1 MSAVLEVV
9 VFKRRRGVFLQRLTL
24 LCACFALWQ
33 ATGSAHALDLDAL
46 IGFGQST
53 TSGARYRPETW
64 TPLTV
69 YMTGQGTRGTGQLQV
84 TAKHAGHVT
93 TYTRRVAL
101 RDGLMNDTANFVLN
115 LHNVD
120 PYGQQAINEI
130 LVELLVDGRKIASKK
145 LSFPGPV
152 DTSGYNVLALTRDS
166 SGLNFLTKKKMGLIH
181 RHTNP
186 AMLAQ
191 NRFNG
196 VDDESY
202 RNGIN
207 PNATL
212 QLLYT
217 DPRALPASG
226 QGYEAIDALA
236 LADQPL
242 DSLTEDQAE
251 AIKTYVREGGL
262 LLVSG
267 GGDLSRLRSQ
277 FFADLLPI
285 TPQSVVSTSNLADLE
300 KRYGQSLGLTT
311 PTALTAGPLKPGAY
325 ALFGGQGRVTPLV
338 SARPYGAGRVVFTS
352 FDFVDPTF
360 RGWKAA
366 PMLWRDLL
374 RSGNE
379 AISPR
384 DLLAANTTPY
394 QNGGL
399 RMVDALA
406 GKQASAAPTIWQIGE
421 FLAAYI
427 ILLIPINYFL
437 LKRLD
442 RREMAWVSIPILIV
456 GFTATSYVMAL
467 GIKGGLLSANRTV
480 VVETTANSDQAAAY
494 GQLTIYSPRRSSYDI
509 ALTSTSGDT
518 HAFTP
523 REVFAP
529 GGATGDLTID
539 SSGSASSIR
548 GAMIRLWD
556 KRSFDSPLPVS
567 IGGGIEAK
575 VKLLANKRVQVIVT
589 NKTPYALQGCALISD
604 DDNLDIGALAPGQA
618 SKPHEMKWSVRAA
631 ATSISLHS
639 PLPLDSPEAAHNNGR
654 DALKTISTHDKIM
667 MAFTNTLAAGAEQG
681 GYNPYGESGRGFG
694 RGGVNAFTGWFSDP
708 LMNVQIDGK
717 PAASGEEVNL
727 LLAHL
732 PAPLGAPSASNW
744 PNNPFDSKPVLN
756 LEDQLPPGTKKAGS
770 SQ

>member
-1 MSAVLEVV
+1 
-9 VFKRRRGVFLQRLTL
+9 VFKRWNGVFFHRLLPL
-24 LCACFALWQ
+24 LFACCALAQ
-33 ATGSAHALDLDAL
+33 VTSPAHALDLDAL

-69 YMTGQGTRGTGQLQV
+69 YMTGQGARGTGQLQV

-101 RDGLMNDTANFVLN
+101 RDGAMNDTANFVIN

-120 PYGQQAINEI
+120 SYGQQSLNEI
-130 LVELLVDGRKIASKK
+130 NIELLVDGRKIASKK
-145 LSFPGPV
+145 MAFPGPV
-152 DTSGYNVLALTRDS
+152 DSSGYNVLALTRDS
-166 SGLNFLTKKKMGLIH
+166 SGLNFLTKKKLGLVH

-186 AMLAQ
+186 ASLAQ

-196 VDDESY
+196 TDDESFH
-202 RNGIN
+202 NGIN
-207 PNATL
+207 PNAVL

-217 DPRALPASG
+217 DPRALPAGG

-262 LLVSG
+262 LLISG

-285 TPQSVVSTSNLADLE
+285 TPHGVTSTNNLAALE

-311 PTALTAGPLKPGAY
+311 PTALTEGALKPGAY
-325 ALFGGQGRVTPLV
+325 ALFGGQERPTPLV

-366 PMLWRDLL
+366 PALWRDLL
-374 RSGNE
+374 RCGNE

-384 DLLAANTTPY
+384 DLLAANTAPY

-406 GKQASAAPTIWQIGE
+406 GKQASAAPPIGAIGG
-421 FLAAYI
+421 FLVAYI
-427 ILLIPINYFL
+427 LLLVPINYFL

-442 RREMAWVSIPILIV
+442 RREMAWVSIPILII

-467 GIKGGLLSANRTV
+467 GIKGGLLSANRIV

-494 GQLTIYSPRRSSYDI
+494 GQLTIYSPRRAAYDI
-509 ALTSTSGDT
+509 AIASPSGDA
-518 HAFTP
+518 HAFAP

-529 GGATGDLTID
+529 GGGINGDLTID
-539 SSGSASSIR
+539 STAGAASIR

-567 IGGGIEAK
+567 VGGGVEAK
-575 VKLLANKRVQVIVT
+575 IRVLPDKRVQVVVT
-589 NKTPYALQGCALISD
+589 NKTPYVLQDCALIAD
-604 DDNLDIGALAPGQA
+604 DENIDIGALAPGQA
-618 SKPHEMKWSVRAA
+618 SKPHEMKWATRVA
-631 ATSISLHS
+631 ATSIPLHS
-639 PLPLDSPEAAHNNGR
+639 HLPLDSPEAAHNNGQE
-654 DALKTISTHDKIM
+654 ALKKISTHDKIM
-667 MAFTNTLAAGAEQG
+667 MAFKNTLNAGTEQNWN
-681 GYNPYGESGRGFG
+681 NPYGESGRGYG
-694 RGGVNAFTGWFSDP
+694 HSINAFIGWFSDP

-727 LLAHL
+727 LVAHL
-732 PAPLGAPSASNW
+732 PAPPGAPTA
-744 PNNPFDSKPVLN
+744 PHGYNNPFDTRPVLN
-756 LEDQLPPGTKKAGS
+756 LEDELPPGARKAGRG
-770 SQ
+770 Q